1 MYQSTSSYRN
11 ILTLISC
18 LFLFAGCASSPKQC
32 PRDRVSIAQDLPCVE
47 VEPRKQPIRYLILH
61 HTAASLPSSIQIL
74 QGKSETNKVGIHYL
88 VCNKPQPQVY
98 RFAPEHLATSHAGKS
113 AWRQDQSLN
122 QSSVGIEIVNLD
134 GNLNPYPPSQIAQII
149 ALCQEIIIRYKIDP
163 THVLAHSDISIG
175 RKKDPGSLFPWKEL
189 AEAGIGAWPDEAD
202 IQKFQTLYAK
212 KLPDKKEIVG
222 QLIDYGYRPYDSSEM
237 SLKLTIEAFQRH
249 FRGKKVDGEMDVET
263 AAMIS
268 ALHAKYCQPL
278 PSTAKN

>member
-1 MYQSTSSYRN
+1 MYQSASSYRN
-11 ILTLISC
+11 ILTLILS
-18 LFLFAGCASSPKQC
+18 LFLFAGCASEPKQC
-32 PRDRVSIAQDLPCVE
+32 PRDRIKIAQDFPCQE
-47 VEPRKQPIRYLILH
+47 VEPRKQTIRYLILH

-163 THVLAHSDISIG
+163 THVLAHSDVSIG

-222 QLIDYGYRPYDSSEM
+222 QLIDYGYRPFDSTEM
-237 SLKLTIEAFQRH
+237 SMKLTIEAFQRH
-249 FRGKKVDGEMDVET
+249 FRGKKVDGEIDVET
-263 AAMIS
+263 AALVS
-268 ALHAKYCQPL
+268 ALHTKYCQAL